1 MIKMYRKT
9 ETIMA
14 EQFDGSDEMAKKYPL
29 YYIPQI
35 NSFMGNGDIK
45 GTLMIGDWIVKH
57 EDGSI
62 EVVSNEEFEKKY
74 TFYKPQE
81 KQFRVELLPNL
92 YLCITIKNGKEYL
105 EIGKKFKNDDFSDLG
120 GPEFIQS
127 FNKSYYQDLQK
138 EYSDYLPKFNSN
150 DKRFIFEEDDYNEL

>member
-1 MIKMYRKT
+1 MKYKSN
-9 ETIMA
+9 EVVEA
-14 EQFDGSDEMAKKYPL
+14 EQFDGSDEMVKKYLL

-57 EDGSI
+57 EDGST
-62 EVVSNEEFEKKY
+62 EVMSNGEFEKKY

-92 YLCITIKNGKEYL
+92 YLLVIIENGKEHL
-105 EIGKKFKNDDFSDLG
+105 EISGKGKNDDFSDLG

-127 FNKSYYQDLQK
+127 FYRSYYQGLQK
-138 EYSDYLPKFNSN
+138 EYSEYLPKFDPN
-150 DKRFIFEEDDYNEL
+150 DKRFIFEENNK